1 LSARERRIL
10 RRAERA
16 TQAAPAANAAL
27 VAVMQNSSAVAA
39 AISSVNLIMFRS
51 FPRWLRHSIFELH
64 YNVEAY
70 HWMVGEVAGKSARSL
85 HKIIPAHCT
94 TMPHGGFRSRR
105 KTRIISQG
113 LTLQDAGLPDQ
124 SLQGNFPAH
133 GQPVDELAL
142 AEIKGAI
149 IAKLTLAIGKDA
161 GMATRHDWYKAAAL
175 ALRDR
180 IVHRWLVTDKANYDA
195 GRKRVYYL
203 SLEFLIGRL
212 FTDALNNM
220 GLLPVFEAALGDL
233 GVALSDLRKCEP
245 DAALGNGGLGRLAA
259 CFMESMATLAIPAI
273 GYGIRYDFG
282 LFRQIIA
289 QGWQQEYPDEW
300 LGFGNPWEFQR
311 PEVVYHV
318 HFGGTIERVTD
329 AKGRDYAIW
338 HPAETVQAVAYDTP
352 IVGWRGQH
360 VNALRLWSARSPD
373 PLKLDVFNTGD
384 YLGASAEEARA
395 ESICKFL
402 YPNDESP
409 AGRELRLRQEYF
421 FVSASLQDLV
431 QRHLASDGQLRGLAS
446 KAAVQLNDTH
456 PSLAVTEL
464 MRILVDL
471 HNVPWEE
478 AWQVTVATLSYTNH
492 TLLPEALETWPVELF
507 ERLLPRHL
515 DIIYRINVAHLAL
528 ADARC
533 PGDVE
538 FRASVSLIDER
549 SGRKVRMG
557 QLAFVGSH
565 RINGVSAMH
574 SDLMK
579 ETVFEDLNHL
589 YPGRITN
596 KTNGITFRRWLMLAN
611 PKLTGLL
618 REACGE
624 AVLDDPS
631 QLGLLETRASDSAF
645 QQQFRGVKHHNKIVL
660 ARLIGERLNIKLDPS
675 ALFDVQIKRIH
686 EYKRQLLNIIEAVA
700 LYLAIKDEPQRD
712 WVPRVKIFAGKAAA
726 SYRYA
731 KLIIKLIND
740 VAETVNDD
748 PAIAGRLK
756 IAFLADYNVSLAE
769 VIIPAADLS
778 EQISTAGMEA
788 SGTGNMKLALNGALT
803 IGTLD
808 GANLEIRDHVGAE
821 NIAIFGMEAMDVV
834 VRRKQGLDATEM
846 IRRSPVLSRAIGAIE
861 SGMFS
866 PDDPGRF
873 GSIAHALR
881 HLDHYMVSADFD
893 AYFDAQRGID
903 ARWQVVPAWTRASI
917 LNVARMPWFSSDRT
931 IREYAEDIWNVPVRS
946 TSPGNLQEASAQR
959 GATR

>member
-1 LSARERRIL
+1 
-10 RRAERA
+10 
-16 TQAAPAANAAL
+16 
-27 VAVMQNSSAVAA
+27 M
-39 AISSVNLIMFRS
+39 
-51 FPRWLRHSIFELH
+51 
-64 YNVEAY
+64 
-70 HWMVGEVAGKSARSL
+70 
-85 HKIIPAHCT
+85 
-94 TMPHGGFRSRR
+94 
-105 KTRIISQG
+105 
-113 LTLQDAGLPDQ
+113 PDQ
-124 SLQGNFPAH
+124 SQPAKYPPLNA
-133 GQPVDELAL
+133 PVDELAL
-142 AEIKGAI
+142 AEIKSAI
-149 IAKLTLAIGKDA
+149 LAKLTLAIGKDA
-161 GMATRHDWYKAAAL
+161 VMATRHDWYKAAAL

-180 IVHRWLVTDKANYDA
+180 IVHRWLLSEKQSYDA
-195 GRKRVYYL
+195 GSKRVYYL

-220 GLLPVFEAALGDL
+220 GLLPLFDAALGDL
-233 GVALSDLRKCEP
+233 GVGLAELRKCEP

-282 LFRQIIA
+282 LFRQIISH
-289 QGWQQEYPDEW
+289 GWQQEYPDEW

-318 HFGGTIERVTD
+318 HFGGSIEQV
-329 AKGRDYAIW
+329 AEANGRKRTAW

-352 IVGWRGQH
+352 IVGWRGAH
-360 VNALRLWSARSPD
+360 VNALRLWSARAPD

-384 YLGASAEEARA
+384 YLGASAEQARA

-402 YPNDESP
+402 YPNDESA

-421 FVSASLQDLV
+421 FVAASLQDLIT
-431 QRHLASDGQLRGLAS
+431 RHLASEGQLRGLAQ

-471 HNVPWEE
+471 HNFPWDE
-478 AWQVTVATLSYTNH
+478 AWQITTAVLSYTNH
-492 TLLPEALETWPVELF
+492 TLLPEALETWPLELF
-507 ERLLPRHL
+507 ERMLPRHL
-515 DIIYRINVAHLAL
+515 DIIYRINDAHLKL
-528 ADARC
+528 ADASC
-533 PGDVE
+533 PGDVD
-538 FRASVSLIDER
+538 FRASVSLIDEK
-549 SGRKVRMG
+549 SGRRVRMG

-579 ETVFEDLNHL
+579 ETVFHDLNHL

-611 PKLTGLL
+611 PGLTGLL
-618 REACGE
+618 REVCGE

-631 QLGLLETRASDSAF
+631 LLSRLEVFAGDNAF
-645 QQQFRGVKHHNKIVL
+645 QQKFRAVKHRNKIAL
-660 ARLIGERLNIKLDPS
+660 ARLIGERLGVQIDPG

-686 EYKRQLLNIIEAVA
+686 EYKRQLLNLLETVA
-700 LYLAIKDEPQRD
+700 LYHAIKDDPQRD

-740 VAETVNDD
+740 VAEVVNND
-748 PAIAGRLK
+748 PAIGGKLK
-756 IAFLADYNVSLAE
+756 LAFLADYNVSLAE

-821 NIAIFGMEAMDVV
+821 NIAIFGMEALDVV
-834 VRRKQGLDATEM
+834 VRRKQGLDATDV
-846 IRRSPVLSRAIGAIE
+846 IRRSPPLARAIAAIE
-861 SGMFS
+861 RGDFS
-866 PDDPGRF
+866 PDDPSRF
-873 GSIAHALR
+873 ESVAHALR

-893 AYFDAQRGID
+893 AYFEAQRGID

-931 IREYAEDIWNVPVRS
+931 IREYAEDIWNVPVQP
-946 TSPGNLQEASAQR
+946 TSQPSPARQAKG
-959 GATR
+959 

>member
-1 LSARERRIL
+1 
-10 RRAERA
+10 
-16 TQAAPAANAAL
+16 
-27 VAVMQNSSAVAA
+27 M
-39 AISSVNLIMFRS
+39 
-51 FPRWLRHSIFELH
+51 
-64 YNVEAY
+64 
-70 HWMVGEVAGKSARSL
+70 
-85 HKIIPAHCT
+85 
-94 TMPHGGFRSRR
+94 
-105 KTRIISQG
+105 
-113 LTLQDAGLPDQ
+113 PDQ
-124 SLQGNFPAH
+124 SQPAKYPPRNA
-133 GQPVDELAL
+133 PVDELAL
-142 AEIKGAI
+142 AEIKSAVL
-149 IAKLTLAIGKDA
+149 AKLTLTIGKDA
-161 GMATRHDWYKAAAL
+161 AMATRHDWYKAAAL

-180 IVHRWLVTDKANYDA
+180 IVHRWLISEKQSYDA
-195 GRKRVYYL
+195 GSKRVYYL

-220 GLLPVFEAALGDL
+220 GLLSVFEAALGDL
-233 GVALSDLRKCEP
+233 GVDLADLRKCEP

-282 LFRQIIA
+282 LFRQIISH
-289 QGWQQEYPDEW
+289 GWQQEYPDEW

-318 HFGGTIERVTD
+318 HFGGSVEPVTD
-329 AKGRDYAIW
+329 ANGRNRTIW

-352 IVGWRGQH
+352 IVGWRGAH
-360 VNALRLWSARSPD
+360 VNALRLWSARAPD

-384 YLGASAEEARA
+384 YLGASAEQARA

-402 YPNDESP
+402 YPNDESA

-421 FVSASLQDLV
+421 FVSASLQDLIK
-431 QRHLASDGQLRGLAS
+431 RHLASEGQLRGLAQ

-471 HNVPWEE
+471 HNFRWDE
-478 AWQVTVATLSYTNH
+478 AWQVTIAVLSYTNH
-492 TLLPEALETWPVELF
+492 TLLPEALETWPLELF
-507 ERLLPRHL
+507 ERMLPRHL
-515 DIIYRINVAHLAL
+515 EIIYRINDAHLKL

-533 PGDVE
+533 PGDVD
-538 FRASVSLIDER
+538 FRASVSLIDEK
-549 SGRKVRMG
+549 SGRRVRMG

-579 ETVFEDLNHL
+579 ETVFHDLNHL

-611 PKLTGLL
+611 PGLTNLL
-618 REACGE
+618 REVCGE

-631 QLGLLETRASDSAF
+631 LLSRLEPLAGDNAF
-645 QQQFRGVKHHNKIVL
+645 QQQFRAVKHRNKIAL
-660 ARLIGERLNIKLDPS
+660 ARLIGERLGVQIDPG

-686 EYKRQLLNIIEAVA
+686 EYKRQLLNLLETVA
-700 LYLAIKDEPQRD
+700 LYHAIKDNPQRD

-740 VAETVNDD
+740 VAEVVNND
-748 PAIAGRLK
+748 PAIGGKLK
-756 IAFLADYNVSLAE
+756 VAFLADYNVSLAE

-821 NIAIFGMEAMDVV
+821 NIAIFGMEALDVV
-834 VRRKQGLDATEM
+834 VRRKQGLDATDV
-846 IRRSPVLSRAIGAIE
+846 IGRSPHLARAIAAIE
-861 SGMFS
+861 RGDFS

-873 GSIAHALR
+873 ELVAHALR

-893 AYFDAQRGID
+893 AYYDAQRGID

-931 IREYAEDIWNVPVRS
+931 IREYAEDIWNVPVKP
-946 TSPGNLQEASAQR
+946 TAQPSPARQAKG
-959 GATR
+959 

>member
-1 LSARERRIL
+1 
-10 RRAERA
+10 
-16 TQAAPAANAAL
+16 
-27 VAVMQNSSAVAA
+27 
-39 AISSVNLIMFRS
+39 
-51 FPRWLRHSIFELH
+51 
-64 YNVEAY
+64 
-70 HWMVGEVAGKSARSL
+70 
-85 HKIIPAHCT
+85 
-94 TMPHGGFRSRR
+94 
-105 KTRIISQG
+105 
-113 LTLQDAGLPDQ
+113 
-124 SLQGNFPAH
+124 
-133 GQPVDELAL
+133 
-142 AEIKGAI
+142 
-149 IAKLTLAIGKDA
+149 
-161 GMATRHDWYKAAAL
+161 MATRYDWYKAAAL

-180 IVHRWLVTDKANYDA
+180 IVHRWLAAEKESYDA

-220 GLLPVFEAALGDL
+220 GLLKVFETALGDIGPGL
-233 GVALSDLRKCEP
+233 GDLRQCEP

-282 LFRQIIA
+282 LFRQIIN
-289 QGWQQEYPDEW
+289 QGWQQEYPDVW
-300 LGFGNPWEFQR
+300 LSLGNPWEFQR

-318 HFGGTIERVTD
+318 HFGGGVEHVD
-329 AKGRDYAIW
+329 DKGRDRAIW
-338 HPAETVQAVAYDTP
+338 HPGETVQAIAYDTP

-373 PLKLDVFNTGD
+373 PLKLDAFNKGD
-384 YLGASAEEARA
+384 YVSASAEQSRA
-395 ESICKFL
+395 EAICKFL

-431 QRHLASDGQLRGLAS
+431 KRHLASDGQLRSLSS
-446 KAAVQLNDTH
+446 KVAVQLNDTH

-471 HNVPWEE
+471 HNFRWEE
-478 AWQVTVATLSYTNH
+478 AWKIAVATFSYTNH

-515 DIIYRINVAHLAL
+515 EIIYRINSQHLAL
-528 ADARC
+528 ADQRA
-533 PGDVE
+533 PGDID

-549 SGRKVRMG
+549 GGRRVRMG

-574 SDLMK
+574 SDLMR
-579 ETVFEDLNHL
+579 ETVFNDLNHL

-611 PKLTGLL
+611 PKLTDLL

-624 AVLDDPS
+624 AVLDDAT
-631 QLGLLETRASDSAF
+631 QLAALESYVNDSAF
-645 QQQFRGVKHHNKIVL
+645 HQKFRTVKHYNKIQL
-660 ARLIGERLNIKLDPS
+660 ARLVGERMDILLDPS

-686 EYKRQLLNIIEAVA
+686 EYKRQLLNILEAIA
-700 LYLAIKDEPQRD
+700 LYQAIKDNPQGD

-740 VAETVNDD
+740 VAEIVNKDA
-748 PAIAGRLK
+748 AIGGRLK
-756 IAFLADYNVSLAE
+756 IVFLADYNVSLAE
-769 VIIPAADLS
+769 TIIPAADLS

-788 SGTGNMKLALNGALT
+788 SGTGNLKLALNGALT

-808 GANLEIRDHVGAE
+808 GANIEIRDNVGAE

-834 VRRKQGLDATEM
+834 ARRQQGLDATDV
-846 IRRSPVLSRAIGAIE
+846 ISRSPALARAINAIGA
-861 SGMFS
+861 GDFS
-866 PDDPGRF
+866 PDDKGRF
-873 GSIAHALR
+873 EPIAHALR

-893 AYFDAQRGID
+893 SYYQAQRGID
-903 ARWQVVPAWTRASI
+903 ARWQAVAAWTRASI
-917 LNVARMPWFSSDRT
+917 LNVARMAWFSSDRT
-931 IREYAEDIWNVPVRS
+931 IREYAQDIWNVPVG
-946 TSPGNLQEASAQR
+946 PSA
-959 GATR
+959 AAV